1 VIAARATTAVLTLL
15 GLALFGALGVVLG
28 RIAALEARELDA
40 RGDVFSLAELADR
53 QVVLV
58 EAELERGED
67 AVFEL
72 CAGDAMGDSWGESVR
87 VEIRAGA
94 DLAMA
99 SLLDSAA
106 RARART
112 NPSGACLELGRG
124 TLEAS
129 GRYTVVIRARTPLP
143 STNVRGRIV
152 ARRPL
157 GPFERNGVL
166 ALLSLALLFVV
177 FLAVRAPE
185 PSGERRA
192 RWLRAL
198 RARARRLA
206 RRRPL
211 ASPLALVAFGA
222 ALVVVVGMATPRLLP
237 PGSTYGLVAG
247 LSLALV
253 EILLAWALLGG
264 ATARLRLVRPSAT
277 WLTVVFF
284 VAAPMVGFFLHGFA
298 LWALSNVEATGEAPI
313 EAFVSWP
320 SGLLSFGAL
329 AVIAPIAE
337 EVFFRGFVFGAIDDG
352 KWGSARA
359 VAFTLAWGLFAIAHL
374 HQAWGNWGGL
384 LAVTTAGFVFTLL
397 RMLSGSTL
405 VPALAHL
412 VYNALLSISALTS
425 AAGALAV

>member
-1 VIAARATTAVLTLL
+1 
-15 GLALFGALGVVLG
+15 
-28 RIAALEARELDA
+28 
-40 RGDVFSLAELADR
+40 
-53 QVVLV
+53 
-58 EAELERGED
+58 
-67 AVFEL
+67 
-72 CAGDAMGDSWGESVR
+72 
-87 VEIRAGA
+87 
-94 DLAMA
+94 
-99 SLLDSAA
+99 
-106 RARART
+106 
-112 NPSGACLELGRG
+112 
-124 TLEAS
+124 
-129 GRYTVVIRARTPLP
+129 
-143 STNVRGRIV
+143 
-152 ARRPL
+152 
-157 GPFERNGVL
+157 
-166 ALLSLALLFVV
+166 
-177 FLAVRAPE
+177 
-185 PSGERRA
+185 
-192 RWLRAL
+192 
-198 RARARRLA
+198 
-206 RRRPL
+206 
-211 ASPLALVAFGA
+211 
-222 ALVVVVGMATPRLLP
+222 MATPRLLP

-284 VAAPMVGFFLHGFA
+284 VAAPMVGFFLRGFA